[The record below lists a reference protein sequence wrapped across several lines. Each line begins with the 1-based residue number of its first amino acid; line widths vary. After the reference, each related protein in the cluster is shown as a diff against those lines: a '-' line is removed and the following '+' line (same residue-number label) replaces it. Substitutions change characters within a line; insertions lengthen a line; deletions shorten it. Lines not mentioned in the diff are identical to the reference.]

1 MTLDDEFPEL
11 CMDDEFPETQP
22 VVESDG
28 ESTSSYVNRCVS
40 CNAELN
46 CEEAQFCGGQG
57 CLVEQQ
63 ETPRDS
69 IHASLATGELAVAKF
84 FRGCPL
90 ARVAAFG
97 ADPIAT
103 APEQEQEQPEQQGAE
118 GEEQGQGY
126 LRFLQEGGRPWGQ
139 EQEQHQPLE
148 RVPFVILEERARER
162 RDMAAVAPGISFS
175 ARFPIHTE
183 YWQGR
188 SEEEVRSEIV
198 REQESRGAT
207 GAEADHLEWTTVA
220 IYHDFDLEQQEQRD
234 EVMPTASTAVP
245 ASDVESGPEFVE
257 IFGEAIP
264 STTLRRI
271 HNWNLMAQES
281 LDRMQQYEEEGK
293 FDALMEEHAFFKV
306 LMGRQRRRLRARLGS
321 E

>member
-28 ESTSSYVNRCVS
+28 ESTSSYVNRCFS
-40 CNAELN
+40 CNTELN

-162 RDMAAVAPGISFS
+162 R
-175 ARFPIHTE
+175 
-183 YWQGR
+183 
-188 SEEEVRSEIV
+188 VRSEIV

-234 EVMPTASTAVP
+234 EVMPTVKAPHVKAKATPDLRTAQYLGIP
-245 ASDVESGPEFVE
+245 PPPRIETC
-257 IFGEAIP
+257 FGCSNRQEPNLEYCAICNMNRYERGDQGKEQGKGQ
-264 STTLRRI
+264 TTTSSEK
-271 HNWNLMAQES
+271 AVQTDP
-281 LDRMQQYEEEGK
+281 LDSCVVEEEGG
-293 FDALMEEHAFFKV
+293 D
-306 LMGRQRRRLRARLGS
+306 RRLVWWPA
-321 E
+321 

>member
-28 ESTSSYVNRCVS
+28 ESTSSYVNRCFS
-40 CNAELN
+40 CNTELN

-162 RDMAAVAPGISFS
+162 R
-175 ARFPIHTE
+175 
-183 YWQGR
+183 
-188 SEEEVRSEIV
+188 VRSEIV

-207 GAEADHLEWTTVA
+207 GAEAD
-220 IYHDFDLEQQEQRD
+220 EQQEQRD

-245 ASDVESGPEFVE
+245 ASDVESGP
-257 IFGEAIP
+257 GSA
-264 STTLRRI
+264 SGTAGSAMLRRI

>member
-28 ESTSSYVNRCVS
+28 ESTSSYVNRCFS
-40 CNAELN
+40 CNTELN

-84 FRGCPL
+84 FRGCTL

-162 RDMAAVAPGISFS
+162 R
-175 ARFPIHTE
+175 
-183 YWQGR
+183 
-188 SEEEVRSEIV
+188 VRSEIV

-207 GAEADHLEWTTVA
+207 GAEADHLEWRTVA